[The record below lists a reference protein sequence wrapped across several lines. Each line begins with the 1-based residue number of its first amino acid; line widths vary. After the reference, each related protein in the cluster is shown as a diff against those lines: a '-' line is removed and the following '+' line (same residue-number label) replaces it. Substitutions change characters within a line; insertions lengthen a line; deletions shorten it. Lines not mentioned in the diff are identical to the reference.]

1 MKADILFSVCFQVCG
16 SFGAEAEKPAF
27 NNAVTEKRL
36 EPETGFCAVLT
47 SVAEIVKTAQKAAQ
61 KRKKNTKIG
70 LSRFIFL
77 KQMITKCAIN
87 VITRGALKNTGFRV
101 LNILMEVCVCKAA
114 SCRRRI

>member
-1 MKADILFSVCFQVCG
+1 MKADILFSVCFQVCS

-36 EPETGFCAVLT
+36 EPETGFCA
-47 SVAEIVKTAQKAAQ
+47 VKTAQKAAQ

-77 KQMITKCAIN
+77 KQMITKYAIN
-87 VITRGALKNTGFRV
+87 VITKDSEKSGCLIF
-101 LNILMEVCVCKAA
+101 
-114 SCRRRI
+114 